1 MGFYTPRIFF
11 SFVEELCVR
20 WWPRRASK
28 YWWMFGVEGVFLQT
42 RGDLP
47 VMLNSLK
54 FVPQAQE
61 LCVSA
66 WWSVLTIVLYFIN
79 TVMFMLKTLVLVEVE
94 SELDGRAVVEAC
106 KPWQKGYWV
115 IDKPI
120 LDFRDLWI
128 NHLAKL
134 EVSFEKDSVISCG
147 INHFQLIMMV
157 CLCGGTA
164 KGFWGG

>member
-1 MGFYTPRIFF
+1 
-11 SFVEELCVR
+11 
-20 WWPRRASK
+20 
-28 YWWMFGVEGVFLQT
+28 MFGVEGVFLQT

-66 WWSVLTIVLYFIN
+66 WWSILTIVLYFIN

-106 KPWQKGYWV
+106 KPWQKGY
-115 IDKPI
+115 
-120 LDFRDLWI
+120 
-128 NHLAKL
+128 
-134 EVSFEKDSVISCG
+134 
-147 INHFQLIMMV
+147 
-157 CLCGGTA
+157 
-164 KGFWGG
+164 